1 MKVKMNGIK
10 LTINNEY
17 VECEV
22 QYNNTVWYFLEEY
35 LTDEL
40 IELVEAYINKEIS
53 LLDFVISFFDGVE
66 FEDEDDSRPAY
77 EFTLKDWKYI
87 LE

>member
-1 MKVKMNGIK
+1 MKVKLNGFE
-10 LTINNEY
+10 LSVCNEY

-40 IELVEAYINKEIS
+40 VELVETYINKEIS

-66 FEDEDDSRPAY
+66 FEDEDEKRPAY
-77 EFTLKDWKYI
+77 EFTLKDWKDI

>member
-1 MKVKMNGIK
+1 MKVKRNGFE
-10 LTINNEY
+10 LTINDEY

-22 QYNNTVWYFLEEY
+22 QYNNTVWYYLEEY

-40 IELVEAYINKEIS
+40 VEIIEAYINKEIS
-53 LLDFVISFFDGVE
+53 LLDFIISFFDGVE
-66 FEDEDDSRPAY
+66 FEDEDEKMKDY
-77 EFTLKDWKYI
+77 EFTLNDWKYI

>member
-1 MKVKMNGIK
+1 MKVKRNGFE
-10 LTINNEY
+10 LTINEEY

-40 IELVEAYINKEIS
+40 VEIIEAYINKEIS

-66 FEDEDDSRPAY
+66 FEDEDEKMEDY
-77 EFTLKDWKYI
+77 EFTLNDWKYI